1 MFPCRGPVVPCRTL
15 PTVSATRG
23 GGVKPGF
30 TRPVRA
36 HQPVTDSVYQ
46 AQSRGGKT
54 AEQLR
59 LWLDGRVCYI
69 SLQYMAV
76 IDNDDH
82 ARQKGTAESL
92 VLAQLESRP
101 RRGYDDRN

>member
-1 MFPCRGPVVPCRTL
+1 VV
-15 PTVSATRG
+15 
-23 GGVKPGF
+23 
-30 TRPVRA
+30 
-36 HQPVTDSVYQ
+36 
-46 AQSRGGKT
+46 QSRGGKT

-82 ARQKGTAESL
+82 ARKKGTAELL

-101 RRGYDDRN
+101 RHGYDIGTEIERRTGGEVSFQIATPGARFLAALRRAGGLENA